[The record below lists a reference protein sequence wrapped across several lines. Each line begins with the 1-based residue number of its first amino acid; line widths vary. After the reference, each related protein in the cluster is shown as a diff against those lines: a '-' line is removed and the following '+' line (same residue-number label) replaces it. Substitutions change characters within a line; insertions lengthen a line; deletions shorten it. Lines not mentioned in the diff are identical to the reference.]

1 MKITNFNPDLLKD
14 FENRLIYFIKE
25 SRYTVEK
32 NLEKK
37 SIKTREH
44 FLYAQEICV
53 LLGPS
58 YSVRTP
64 RQIMDN
70 TNFPKYYF
78 AGNRRVYSLDQF
90 LYIYFFLVVSDLEK
104 FCESKSLD
112 KLTMKRGFCSYF
124 LKHLCESCSPALLK
138 RTTENLKLLL
148 EEFSQ
153 NGFISLIKLFDL
165 FKNKITIQTILV
177 QGYPTINIF
186 IKDKFININY
196 VGDNT
201 FLIKRIKNINEK
213 KFYIKEGK

>member
-1 MKITNFNPDLLKD
+1 
-14 FENRLIYFIKE
+14 
-25 SRYTVEK
+25 
-32 NLEKK
+32 
-37 SIKTREH
+37 
-44 FLYAQEICV
+44 
-53 LLGPS
+53 
-58 YSVRTP
+58 
-64 RQIMDN
+64 
-70 TNFPKYYF
+70 
-78 AGNRRVYSLDQF
+78 
-90 LYIYFFLVVSDLEK
+90 
-104 FCESKSLD
+104 
-112 KLTMKRGFCSYF
+112 MKRGFCSYF

-213 KFYIKEGK
+213 NFYIKEGK